1 MVEFI
6 TRDPTRADFWDERFA
21 KGFIPWDVHGVPP
34 AFAQWLE
41 QEQGQE
47 NAALGRRVLVPG
59 CGSAYEVALLDAAGF
74 DVLAIDYSA
83 AAVERA
89 REVLGAERAQ
99 RVLQQADFFAL
110 DVAPFDWIYERAL
123 LAALPL
129 AQWPQWAAAMMRL
142 LRPGGWLVG
151 YFALE
156 EAPMTPRRGPPFVAT
171 RAELDALLLEF
182 HCARCVPVA
191 REHSVPVFA
200 GREYWMCWQRAPQ
213 SVVSEAT
220 TLKRNQP

>member
-1 MVEFI
+1 MAEFS
-6 TRDPTRADFWDERFA
+6 TRDPARADFWDERFA
-21 KGFIPWDVHGVPP
+21 KGFTPWDMQGVPLD
-34 AFAQWLE
+34 FAQWLA
-41 QEQGQE
+41 QEQE

-74 DVLAIDYSA
+74 DVTAIDYSA

-89 REVLGAERAQ
+89 RGVLGAELAQ
-99 RVLQQADFFAL
+99 RVLRQADIFTL
-110 DVAPFDWIYERAL
+110 DAAPFDLIYERAL

-129 AQWPQWAAAMMRL
+129 AHWPQWATAMTRL

-156 EAPMTPRRGPPFVAT
+156 EAPVTPRRGPPFFAT
-171 RAELDALLLEF
+171 RVELDGLLQEF
-182 HCARCVPVA
+182 HCASCVPVA

-200 GREYWMCWQRAPQ
+200 GREYWMCWRRG
-213 SVVSEAT
+213 S
-220 TLKRNQP
+220 QPAVGTEKH